1 MILVT
6 GGAGYLGAVLVPKLL
21 DRGHEVAVLDCF
33 LYGREPLDPLAENAR
48 LTLIEADLRDH
59 DRVRDTLR
67 QGDFETVIHL
77 AAISNDPSSELD
89 PDLTREV
96 NLVGLEHLFK
106 TAKASGVR
114 RLLYASSASV
124 YGIKEEPEVHE
135 GLPLDPLT
143 LYARYKAEGESILHE
158 LIDDDFCG
166 VAVRAATVCGYSP
179 RLRLDLTINILTE
192 HALKRGHIRVFG
204 GSQERPN
211 IHIEDLTD
219 FYAEL
224 VTAPAEKVNHQ
235 AFNVSR
241 ENSTVLGL
249 AEMIRDEIDPGL
261 EVRIEPTDDLRS
273 YSLSARKAERVLGF
287 LPRTPLVEAVRE
299 LRDAFADD
307 RVSDSSRSIYRNV
320 AWMKEHR
327 DFWTFE
333 R

>member
-166 VAVRAATVCGYSP
+166 VAVRAATVCG
-179 RLRLDLTINILTE
+179 
-192 HALKRGHIRVFG
+192 HIRVFG